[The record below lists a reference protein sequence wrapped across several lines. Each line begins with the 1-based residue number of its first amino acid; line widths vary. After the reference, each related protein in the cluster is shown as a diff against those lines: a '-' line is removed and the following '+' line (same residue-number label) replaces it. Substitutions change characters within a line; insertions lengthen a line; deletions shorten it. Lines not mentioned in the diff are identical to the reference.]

1 MTQSI
6 RIALALTTSLL
17 VAGCSTLG
25 AGKPDPA
32 LNPASVVPP
41 TAFALASDVVAQ
53 DRQTLDDLLPTDDP
67 AFRALRDAAEENA
80 PTLAAALARI
90 DAARAMAKGANANR
104 LPSVDV
110 DSSITRTRINPDS
123 IGANLPAGISIDR
136 NQTSYGANITANW
149 DADIFGGLRASARAA
164 NIRINAATADAAAV
178 RLGLISAIAANVVDW
193 RTLQARATVL
203 EEDLAAAENLMRLT
217 DTRAKAGISP
227 GLDAVQAQSLIAD
240 ARSRLAA
247 LPGERAIIVGAL
259 VTLTG
264 QDTATVLDSL
274 KSETILYDAP
284 QPPLSAPSE
293 MLRARP
299 DVAAAEARLA
309 AADADIAAA
318 AAQRFPKLTLSGAIG
333 LLSFALGDLFSNDAV
348 VGSLGA
354 GIAGPLL
361 DFGRVGAQIDQSK
374 ANAREAFAS
383 YRGTVFTALG
393 ETETAYGQVASVD
406 AEVTA
411 LMAQEKLEKDAEYL
425 LGIRYRNGLSDFRDV
440 LNARRTLNTTR
451 TQVAIANGRA
461 SRARVALWQALG
473 GS

>member
-1 MTQSI
+1 MTQSV
-6 RIALALTTSLL
+6 RIALVLTASLIT
-17 VAGCSTLG
+17 AGCSTLG
-25 AGKPDPA
+25 AKPDPA
-32 LNPASVVPP
+32 LDPVRVIAPG
-41 TAFALASDVVAQ
+41 TFALASDVASQ
-53 DRQTLDDLLPTDDP
+53 DRKTLEHLLPIDDP
-67 AFRALRDAAEENA
+67 AFTALRAAVEDSA

-90 DAARAMAKGANANR
+90 DAARAMADGAQANR
-104 LPSVDV
+104 LPAVDIDASV
-110 DSSITRTRINPDS
+110 TRSRINPNNFGD
-123 IGANLPAGISIDR
+123 NLPPGISIDR
-136 NQTSYGANITANW
+136 NQTSYGGNITANW

-164 NIRINAATADAAAV
+164 NVRIDAATADAAAV
-178 RLGLISAIAANVVDW
+178 RLGLISAVAANIVDW

-203 EEDLAAAENLMRLT
+203 EEDLTAAENLMRLT
-217 DTRAKAGISP
+217 DIRAKAGIAP

-247 LPGERAIIVGAL
+247 LPGERAVIVGAL

-264 QDTATVLDSL
+264 QDTATILQSL
-274 KSETILYDAP
+274 KSEAAETDAP
-284 QPPLSAPSE
+284 QPPLDTPSE

-299 DVAAAEARLA
+299 DIAAAEARLA

-333 LLSFALGDLFSNDAV
+333 LLSFALGDLFSNDSV

-361 DFGRVGAQIDQSK
+361 DFGRVDAQIDQSK
-374 ANAREAFAS
+374 ANAREAFAI

-393 ETETAYGQVASVD
+393 EAETAYGQVASID
-406 AEVTA
+406 AEVTS
-411 LMAQEKLEKDAEYL
+411 LTAQERLEKDAEYL

-440 LNARRTLNTTR
+440 LNARRVLNNTR
-451 TQVAIANGRA
+451 TQGAITKGRA
-461 SRARVALWQALG
+461 LRARVALWQALG

>member
-1 MTQSI
+1 
-6 RIALALTTSLL
+6 
-17 VAGCSTLG
+17 
-25 AGKPDPA
+25 
-32 LNPASVVPP
+32 
-41 TAFALASDVVAQ
+41 
-53 DRQTLDDLLPTDDP
+53 
-67 AFRALRDAAEENA
+67 
-80 PTLAAALARI
+80 
-90 DAARAMAKGANANR
+90 
-104 LPSVDV
+104 
-110 DSSITRTRINPDS
+110 
-123 IGANLPAGISIDR
+123 
-136 NQTSYGANITANW
+136 
-149 DADIFGGLRASARAA
+149 
-164 NIRINAATADAAAV
+164 
-178 RLGLISAIAANVVDW
+178 
-193 RTLQARATVL
+193 
-203 EEDLAAAENLMRLT
+203 MRLT
-217 DTRAKAGISP
+217 DARAKAGISP

-274 KSETILYDAP
+274 KSGTVLSDAP
-284 QPPLSAPSE
+284 QPPLSTPSV

-406 AEVTA
+406 AEVSS
-411 LMAQEKLEKDAEYL
+411 LMEQEKLEQDAEYL

-440 LNARRTLNTTR
+440 LNARRALNTTR

>member
-1 MTQSI
+1 MTETVK
-6 RIALALTTSLL
+6 IAVAVAASFAL
-17 VAGCSTLG
+17 AGCSTLG
-25 AGKPDPA
+25 TGKTSPDLDPA
-32 LNPASVVPP
+32 TVTTPA
-41 TAFALASDVVAQ
+41 AFALAFDVVAQ
-53 DRQTLDDLLPTDDP
+53 DRKTLDYLLPIEDP
-67 AFRALRDAAEENA
+67 AFTTLRAIAEAGA

-90 DAARAMAKGANANR
+90 DAARAAADGANANR
-104 LPSVDV
+104 LPSIAADGSV
-110 DSSITRTRINPDS
+110 SRTRINPDS
-123 IGANLPAGISIDR
+123 FGTNLPPGISIDR

-149 DADIFGGLRASARAA
+149 DIDIFGGLRASARAA
-164 NIRINAATADAAAV
+164 TIRIDAATADAAAV
-178 RLGLISAIAANVVDW
+178 RLALVSAIAANIVDW
-193 RTLQARATVL
+193 RTLQNRAVVL
-203 EEDLAAAENLMRLT
+203 QEDLASAENLMRLT
-217 DTRAKAGISP
+217 EERARAGIAP
-227 GLDAVQAQSLIAD
+227 GLDAVQAASLIAD

-247 LPGERAIIVGAL
+247 LPGERAVIVGAL

-264 QDTATVLDSL
+264 KDTPTILESL
-274 KSETILYDAP
+274 KSDPAETDAP
-284 QPPLSAPSE
+284 KPPLSSPSD

-309 AADADIAAA
+309 AADADIAVAA
-318 AAQRFPKLTLSGAIG
+318 AERFPKITLSGAIG
-333 LLSFALGDLFSNDAV
+333 LLSFALGDLFSNDSL

-383 YRGTVFTALG
+383 YRGAVFTALG
-393 ETETAYGQVASVD
+393 ETETAYGQVASID
-406 AEVTA
+406 AELIS
-411 LMAQEKLEKDAEYL
+411 LMAQKKLEEDAEYL

-461 SRARVALWQALG
+461 LRARVALWQALG